1 MDDYRLKANVDENNE
16 YYFESLDGQRFK
28 NPADAIDRNMLIR
41 LSEARE
47 IVDRE
52 IFEEIYRQ
60 LSKEK

>member
-1 MDDYRLKANVDENNE
+1 MDDYRLEAKVDRNNE

-28 NPADAIDRNMLIR
+28 NPADAIERNMLIE
-41 LSEARE
+41 LSKARE

-60 LSKEK
+60 FSKEE